1 MVNSRYWRM
10 VQVILVLVLMLFSV
24 SAVSALPVPA
34 TVSDD
39 VDALFIDQTWNRTDQ
54 PVATASVSRTWIWG
68 DTVSS
73 PMSEAYDGAAAT
85 YADAGQ
91 SAMTRHEDERIVQ
104 YFDKARMEYDENR
117 QADPPWNVTTGLLAK
132 ELMTGELQLGDGLL
146 VQRPFANIPVAGD
159 PDSGD
164 ITPAYSGFGF
174 SGPIEPYADG
184 SIIDRHLVNQSQNP
198 NSGGLYEWYVAVD
211 PRLSEYD
218 VTAIQVE
225 TPTDFSLAEP
235 FWDYMNSTGIIWE
248 DGQPTTGRLFLNSF
262 YATGYPLTNP
272 YWVRARVQGVEKDV
286 LVQCFE
292 RRCLTYTPDNPD
304 GWKVEF
310 GNVGQHYYT
319 WRYETLGTEITGDV
333 TGYAIGHEYQE
344 PSVITVQ
351 TTDIT
356 YAVQVQ
362 LLQNIVLPMAGS
374 CYADEALAYIGSRFD
389 DAPIYFDESLRFD
402 ERGIVVTTPT
412 DGIITVV
419 ANRIWIGTEFLNE
432 TLVREGYAVVSADP
446 HGTTDGWVRYPS
458 PLLRERLQ
466 AAQAQAQADGKGL
479 WGACDIPAEIAYVV
493 YTPTGV
499 QLHVSDAFGGYQR
512 SIPLGQA
519 DDPAWSPDGSRI
531 AAGGLCI
538 VTIRTIS
545 TICPIPGGQEPSW
558 SPDGTQLVFWSWV
571 ETNNR
576 DLFIIDADG
585 SNLRQL
591 TATPESDTQPEWSPD
606 GSRIV
611 FLRQSETVDGDLRLG
626 DLFSIRTDGS
636 GEVNLTNDTASID
649 AWPMWSPDGELIAFT
664 KLSGSDAM
672 PQTSDVYVME
682 IDGSQLRQVSSD
694 SSDGQEPV
702 WSPDGGAIAFTG
714 LDGVYLV
721 AVDGANE
728 RFVTPGSCPSWS
740 PDGNRLVVMS
750 KPDDLLEDG
759 YAPNMYVYV
768 VNADGSGRKKLT
780 QDDVFEHSPVW
791 SPAKSSN

>member
-1 MVNSRYWRM
+1 M
-10 VQVILVLVLMLFSV
+10 VQVILVLLLMLYSV
-24 SAVSALPVPA
+24 PAVSALPVPA
-34 TVSDD
+34 TVPDD

-54 PVATASVSRTWIWG
+54 PVATASISRTWIWG
-68 DTVSS
+68 DTVS
-73 PMSEAYDGAAAT
+73 PPVSEPYDGAAAT
-85 YADAGQ
+85 YSDSGQ
-91 SAMTRHEDERIVQ
+91 SAMTLHEDERIVQ

-211 PRLSEYD
+211 PRLAEYD

-248 DGQPTTGRLFLNSF
+248 DGQPTTGRLFLSSF

-272 YWVRARVQGVEKDV
+272 YWVRARVHGVEKDV

-479 WGACDIPAEIAYVV
+479 WGACDVPAEIAYVV
-493 YTPTGV
+493 VTTAGDELRV
-499 QLHVSDAFGGYQR
+499 TDAFGGYQR
-512 SIPLGQA
+512 SVLLRSMA
-519 DDPAWSPDGSRI
+519 DLAWSPDGSRV
-531 AAGGLCI
+531 AGGGLCI
-538 VTIRTIS
+538 VTVDTMS
-545 TICPIPGGQEPSW
+545 AICPVPGGQEPSW
-558 SPDGTQLVFWSWV
+558 SPDGSQLVFSFWV
-571 ETNNR
+571 EMDGRESNR
-576 DLFIIDADG
+576 ELFIINADG

-591 TATPESDTQPEWSPD
+591 TTTPESETQPEWSPD
-606 GSRIV
+606 GNRIV
-611 FLRQSETVDGDLRLG
+611 FLRSSETIYGDLWLG
-626 DLFSIRTDGS
+626 DIFSIHPDGS
-636 GEVNLTNDTASID
+636 GDVNLTNDSSMTD
-649 AWPMWSPDGELIAFT
+649 LWPSWSPDGEWIAFT
-664 KLSGSDAM
+664 KRSGSDTF
-672 PQTSDVYVME
+672 PQTLGVYVMRS
-682 IDGSQLRQVSSD
+682 DGSQLRQVSSD
-694 SSDGQEPV
+694 DSDGHVPA
-702 WSPDGGAIAFTG
+702 WSPDGATIAFMG
-714 LDGVYLV
+714 SGGVYLV
-721 AVDGANE
+721 AADGTDE
-728 RFVTPGSCPSWS
+728 RLLTPGSFPSWS
-740 PDGNRLVVMS
+740 PDGSRLVVTS
-750 KPDDLLEDG
+750 KPDDLLDDP
-759 YAPNMYVYV
+759 YAPNMHVYV
-768 VNADGSGRKKLT
+768 VNVDGSGRKKLT
-780 QDDVFEHSPVW
+780 QDQVFER
-791 SPAKSSN
+791 SPAWVSESSAN